1 MARGA
6 ATRRM
11 PDPAIILCVK
21 HARPSLVQAARPRPK
36 GKGWKHRT
44 GGTSGLHRTAQEVT
58 PLHREVRI
66 RATETSRLSAGETGN
81 LCAQQYQVG
90 QPRGMWFAMS
100 LDSVVRRNGWRV
112 GSTEPSG
119 RPSAQ
124 INGGHATG
132 NRCAQNPA
140 YRWASHF
147 FCNGFYAVKVRIRST
162 CAINERIATG
172 HKRGGTSS

>member
-1 MARGA
+1 MALSRA
-6 ATRRM
+6 FKDIDSRISDNHA
-11 PDPAIILCVK
+11 VK
-21 HARPSLVQAARPRPK
+21 LARPSPVQS
-36 GKGWKHRT
+36 GKPGT

-90 QPRGMWFAMS
+90 HRRGGS
-100 LDSVVRRNGWRV
+100 LRWRV

-147 FCNGFYAVKVRIRST
+147 FAMT
-162 CAINERIATG
+162 MAEPDATFLQP
-172 HKRGGTSS
+172 HWL

>member
-1 MARGA
+1 MESLYFKKSGVGLGPVMCEFVIDCWRDAKGDNQ
-6 ATRRM
+6 T
-11 PDPAIILCVK
+11 VK
-21 HARPSLVQAARPRPK
+21 LTRPSLVQS
-36 GKGWKHRT
+36 WKQGT

-66 RATETSRLSAGETGN
+66 RATETSRLSSGETGN

-90 QPRGMWFAMS
+90 QPRGMWFAM
-100 LDSVVRRNGWRV
+100 DSVVRRNGWRV

-147 FCNGFYAVKVRIRST
+147 FQFMAEPAETFWGP
-162 CAINERIATG
+162 
-172 HKRGGTSS
+172 HWL

>member
-1 MARGA
+1 
-6 ATRRM
+6 
-11 PDPAIILCVK
+11 
-21 HARPSLVQAARPRPK
+21 
-36 GKGWKHRT
+36 
-44 GGTSGLHRTAQEVT
+44 
-58 PLHREVRI
+58 
-66 RATETSRLSAGETGN
+66 
-81 LCAQQYQVG
+81 
-90 QPRGMWFAMS
+90 MS

-147 FCNGFYAVKVRIRST
+147 FAMAMAEPDVTFL
-162 CAINERIATG
+162 
-172 HKRGGTSS
+172 